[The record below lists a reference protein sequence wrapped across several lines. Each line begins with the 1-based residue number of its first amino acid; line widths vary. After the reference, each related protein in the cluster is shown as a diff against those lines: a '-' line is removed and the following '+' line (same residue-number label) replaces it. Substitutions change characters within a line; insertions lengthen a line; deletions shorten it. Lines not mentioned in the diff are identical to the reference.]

1 MIEKRLVFLFPG
13 FEPLRAE
20 AQVERF
26 HRAAKRSAAVWDAE
40 VALDAAEIRGG
51 HAAPFAAFHA
61 SLTRPGFSTE
71 TEIVVC
77 DWSDLIRAYAGRPVV
92 TRLVTGLVALGDFF
106 LTGTVFRYLRTSWR
120 YGFFY
125 AFPLAMVLFAL
136 VPALLVFSSL
146 AALMPGALGVLAGL
160 AAGGCVAL
168 ALLWWVNRQLHL
180 LTALDDWAMAR
191 DFCRGRNPLIL
202 ARIECQAAEIRRL
215 SEASDA
221 QEIVLAAHSLGAS
234 LAILAID
241 RAIRD
246 GLAVDRLHI
255 LTVGSS
261 LLKTALHPA
270 ASDQRESVR
279 RLVVDHRLPWTDCQ
293 GLSDPINFYKSNPA
307 TSLGITDGRTPVVVR
322 IRFKHLVKAETYQR
336 IKRDFF
342 RLHRQFV
349 LAVEQRCA
357 YSFHMLLLGPRPLA
371 DFAKAGTVALPPL
384 AAEAPC
390 ARHPATPLA
399 ASGGVQ

>member
-13 FEPLRAE
+13 FEPLRAD

-26 HRAAKRSAAVWDAE
+26 QRAAKRSAAVWGAE
-40 VALDAAEIRGG
+40 LALSTPRTDGSG
-51 HAAPFAAFHA
+51 SSP
-61 SLTRPGFSTE
+61 FSTFDATLSGPGYRTD

-77 DWSDLIRAYAGRPVV
+77 DWSDLIRAYAARPVL
-92 TRLVTGLVALGDFF
+92 TRLVTGLVALGDF
-106 LTGTVFRYLRTSWR
+106 LVTGTVFRYLRTSWR

-125 AFPLAMVLFAL
+125 AFPLAMLLFAL
-136 VPALLVFSSL
+136 VPALFAFSWLAWLV
-146 AALMPGALGVLAGL
+146 PGAPGVLAGL
-160 AAGGCVAL
+160 AAAALVAA
-168 ALLWWVNRQLHL
+168 ALLHWVNRRLHL
-180 LTALDDWAMAR
+180 LVALDDWAMAR

-202 ARIECQAAEIRRL
+202 ARIERQAAEIRRR
-215 SEASDA
+215 SAASDA
-221 QEIVLAAHSLGAS
+221 EEIVFAAHSLGAS

-246 GLAVDRLHI
+246 GLPVHREHV

-270 ASDQRESVR
+270 ARDQRDAVR
-279 RLVVDHRLPWTDCQ
+279 RLVVDRQLPWVDCQ

-307 TSLGITDGRTPVVVR
+307 TSLGIADGRTPVVIRV
-322 IRFKHLVKAETYQR
+322 RFKHLVRPETYRR

-357 YSFHMLLLGPRPLA
+357 YSFHMLLLGPRPMA
-371 DFAKAGTVALPPL
+371 DFAATGTVALPPL
-384 AAEAPC
+384 AATAPMTPDL
-390 ARHPATPLA
+390 PAPRA
-399 ASGGVQ
+399 ATGGTR

>member
-26 HRAAKRSAAVWDAE
+26 HRAAKRSADVWNAE
-40 VALDAAEIRGG
+40 LVLGSPDTGSTKT
-51 HAAPFAAFHA
+51 APFAVFHA
-61 SLTRPGFSTE
+61 VLAGSGYKTE
-71 TEIVVC
+71 TDIVVC
-77 DWSDLIRAYAGRPVV
+77 DWSDLIRAYAARPVI
-92 TRLVTGLVALGDFF
+92 TRFVTGLVALGDFL

-125 AFPLAMVLFAL
+125 AFPLAMLLFAL
-136 VPALLVFSSL
+136 VPALLVFSWL
-146 AALMPGALGVLAGL
+146 AGLAPGALGVLAGL
-160 AAGGCVAL
+160 AGGGCVAL
-168 ALLWWVNRQLHL
+168 ALLWWVNRRLHL

-202 ARIECQAAEIRRL
+202 ARIERQASEIRRR
-215 SEASDA
+215 SDASDA
-221 QEIVLAAHSLGAS
+221 QEVVIAAHSLGAS
-234 LAILAID
+234 LAILAVD

-246 GLAVDRLHI
+246 GLAAERLHI
-255 LTVGSS
+255 FTVGSS

-270 ASDQRESVR
+270 ASDQREAVE
-279 RLVVDHRLPWTDCQ
+279 RLVVDRRLPWTDCQ

-307 TSLGITDGRTPVVVR
+307 TSLGIMDGRTPIVVR
-322 IRFKHLVKAETYQR
+322 IRFKHLVKAATYQR

-357 YSFHMLLLGPRPLA
+357 YSFHMLLLGPRPLV
-371 DFAKAGTVALPPL
+371 DFAETGTVGLPPL
-384 AAEAPC
+384 AGDAPVTPDR
-390 ARHPATPLA
+390 APPLA
-399 ASGGVQ
+399 AAGGAR